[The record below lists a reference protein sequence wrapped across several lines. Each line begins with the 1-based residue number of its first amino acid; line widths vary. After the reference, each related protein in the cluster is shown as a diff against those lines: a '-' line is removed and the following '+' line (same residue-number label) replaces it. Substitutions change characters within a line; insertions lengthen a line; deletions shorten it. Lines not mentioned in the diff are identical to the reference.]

1 MKNKTHQIA
10 WLHITERIEI
20 TVQVTEKHGLEV
32 FEVWYNDT
40 MSSTHMSRQHAIT
53 AANRLAGKLG
63 GSL

>member
-1 MKNKTHQIA
+1 MKNKSHQIA

-40 MSSTHMSRQHAIT
+40 MSSTHMSCQHAIT

-63 GSL
+63 GAL